1 MVKNN
6 ELKWK
11 HILQGKNIACI
22 EVLWQEYIK
31 GVDKKKKKC
40 NMLEEQRSKWCESWS
55 WKSPRDAD
63 KCVFILR
70 AMGNIKWI

>member
-31 GVDKKKKKC
+31 GVDKKKNATC
-40 NMLEEQRSKWCESWS
+40 
-55 WKSPRDAD
+55 WKNRDLNGV
-63 KCVFILR
+63 KVGPGKVPGTQTNVFSS
-70 AMGNIKWI
+70 

>member
-31 GVDKKKKKC
+31 GVDKKKK
-40 NMLEEQRSKWCESWS
+40 MQHVGRTE
-55 WKSPRDAD
+55 
-63 KCVFILR
+63 I
-70 AMGNIKWI
+70 